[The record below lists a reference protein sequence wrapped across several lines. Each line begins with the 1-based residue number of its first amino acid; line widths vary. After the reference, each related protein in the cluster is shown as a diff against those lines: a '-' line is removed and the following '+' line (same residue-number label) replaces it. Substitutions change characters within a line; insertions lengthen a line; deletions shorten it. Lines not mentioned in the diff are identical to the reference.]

1 MPKQGNLSL
10 MMCRNALVFSGYIL
24 NRRPDEARLFCPRF
38 KTGMIG
44 AGGTVHSV
52 KLLTYNKHRDLWS
65 SCSTRAND
73 SSVVTCVLNLRT
85 GGE

>member
-1 MPKQGNLSL
+1 
-10 MMCRNALVFSGYIL
+10 MMRRNALVFSGYIF
-24 NRRPDEARLFCPRF
+24 NSRPAEAGLFCPRF

-44 AGGTVHSV
+44 AGGTAQSV
-52 KLLTYNKHRDLWS
+52 KLLPYNKHRDLRS
-65 SCSTRAND
+65 SRGTRAND